1 MASVRSCFSFG
12 SSFGDGSYPSH
23 FTIGANKSC
32 MAQSVSKPLYMS
44 FSTALEYS
52 PQIKS

>member
-23 FTIGANKSC
+23 LTIGANSSC
-32 MAQSVSKPLYMS
+32 KTYFISKPLYMS
-44 FSTALEYS
+44 FRIAIIPSGRD
-52 PQIKS
+52 